1 MRDKLLFLLYVAIG
15 GFGAIGQAMWLRHD
29 LVDSY
34 PFKMMD
40 MPPFQF
46 YAHIGEVGAIISPA
60 IAITLVFL
68 FMSVKKYWIPAVP
81 VVACPLIFWMVFEY
95 FTWASPYHGAVMNQS
110 QFEGYTGETA
120 RQLFIRASLILS
132 GIGLVIGFVC
142 GVIVS
147 LAENVLNIH
156 VESTTGARGSRGRAK

>member
-81 VVACPLIFWMVFEY
+81 VVACPLERLSDQCTGGGGSSTVRIVIN
-95 FTWASPYHGAVMNQS
+95 PNLLRS
-110 QFEGYTGETA
+110 QDRRFFVAE
-120 RQLFIRASLILS
+120 RRLSL
-132 GIGLVIGFVC
+132 
-142 GVIVS
+142 
-147 LAENVLNIH
+147 
-156 VESTTGARGSRGRAK
+156 GRRFNAG